1 MITFKGFLNFYLW
14 KMTLRMLLVSENQA
28 VQWLMHFSLNIVFDC
43 FWWDH
48 FSLEKLQTWDTLIRL
63 STSKLPSQQII
74 YRCNKMKSFHEESV
88 LRHQMILWTNELK
101 SYFLVHDFF
110 HALPW
115 KVPASLIGC
124 YMKPYNSDSQF
135 HSLEKQV
142 QYLHDNVNLYTPTP
156 RNGQKLSNNLST
168 NCLVSKWSHIL
179 WNRSKI
185 LQAFMTILWAIALI
199 WD

>member
-1 MITFKGFLNFYLW
+1 MITTFKGFLNFYLW

-43 FWWDH
+43 LWWDH

-101 SYFLVHDFF
+101 SFTFWSMIFPRAAVKSSSFTNRL
-110 HALPW
+110 
-115 KVPASLIGC
+115 
-124 YMKPYNSDSQF
+124 
-135 HSLEKQV
+135 
-142 QYLHDNVNLYTPTP
+142 LHE
-156 RNGQKLSNNLST
+156 
-168 NCLVSKWSHIL
+168 
-179 WNRSKI
+179 
-185 LQAFMTILWAIALI
+185 TI
-199 WD
+199 